1 LVCGNSKRFSIGKT
15 CAFQFER
22 AFGLCA
28 KISKESP
35 HRTSFRCAP
44 IFLGRSL
51 SRLRVSAQGGRFR
64 VRPRAPACLLS
75 DQGFNFLPG
84 QFLERRLGAKA
95 PIGRVAGNHRKVV
108 GKTLLVS
115 ILLCGFLW
123 RSPIRNGQAVCR
135 KTKRRTGL
143 LPALEDGVSA
153 PKNLM
158 NPHAVALGRLGGLKG
173 GPARAASLSPDERQ
187 RIARSA
193 AMERWRRQ
201 RASDR
206 ELTTNLDLKDRSIRR
221 AEAQR
226 LAILTGADVD
236 TIEQVLFM
244 QTLPVWERLA
254 RGLRRARLGQVQMER
269 TMPIRLT
276 HPSKSSKV

>member
-1 LVCGNSKRFSIGKT
+1 
-15 CAFQFER
+15 
-22 AFGLCA
+22 
-28 KISKESP
+28 
-35 HRTSFRCAP
+35 
-44 IFLGRSL
+44 
-51 SRLRVSAQGGRFR
+51 
-64 VRPRAPACLLS
+64 
-75 DQGFNFLPG
+75 
-84 QFLERRLGAKA
+84 
-95 PIGRVAGNHRKVV
+95 
-108 GKTLLVS
+108 
-115 ILLCGFLW
+115 
-123 RSPIRNGQAVCR
+123 
-135 KTKRRTGL
+135 
-143 LPALEDGVSA
+143 
-153 PKNLM
+153 M

-193 AMERWRRQ
+193 AIERWRRQ
-201 RASDR
+201 RSSDR

-269 TMPIRLT
+269 TI
-276 HPSKSSKV
+276 SC